1 MQWPAENELGKQP
14 NNPERHGKRQH
25 ANEKACPQIGLQRA
39 RVNLRAREKGEH
51 AASKQGEEIDPF
63 IASGE
68 MEKIPGNYANEYLD
82 KGHRDSDPNRH
93 QTRNQ
98 RERHPNCSDEPNVSK
113 NDVCPAKTEPNVIEH
128 NKTPAGASAAPNRSH

>member
-1 MQWPAENELGKQP
+1 MKRPTENELRKQP
-14 NNPERHGKRQH
+14 NYTERHGEGQD
-25 ANEKACPQIGLQRA
+25 ANENTRAQIRFQRA
-39 RVNLRAREKGEH
+39 GIDFHAREKGEH

-113 NDVCPAKTEPNVIEH
+113 NDVCPEIGRAHV
-128 NKTPAGASAAPNRSH
+128 